1 MSEEIIIDES
11 NFHEHFFD
19 ITKFK
24 PKKGQVL
31 ARYTAM
37 AEFVEGDVK
46 DFVVGALLNNPL
58 GAEMS
63 SKVMKHHCHATDEY
77 ASLIPLQIAE
87 DLKNGDTPEEVKKKA
102 YRFQIEYFYW
112 TAPEN
117 IPTDDVHWEMITVS
131 KSEMEIAWKEVEA
144 EELDDMEQKERE
156 ADEKIQE
163 FS

>member
-1 MSEEIIIDES
+1 MGDEIIIDES
-11 NFHEHFFD
+11 NFHEYFFE
-19 ITKFK
+19 IAKYK
-24 PKKGQVL
+24 PQKGQVL

-46 DFVVGALLNNPL
+46 DFVVSALLNNAM

-63 SKVMKHHCHATDEY
+63 SQVMKHHCHATDEY
-77 ASLIPLQIAE
+77 ASAVPLEIAK
-87 DLKNGDTPEEVKKKA
+87 DLKDGMTAEEVKKKA
-102 YRFQIEYFYW
+102 YRFQVEYFYW

-131 KSEMEIAWKEVEA
+131 KAEMDIAWKEVEA
-144 EELDDMEQKERE
+144 DDLDDMEEKERE
-156 ADEKIQE
+156 ADEKIQD

>member
-1 MSEEIIIDES
+1 MSDELIIDES

-37 AEFVEGDVK
+37 AEFVSGDVK
-46 DFVVGALLNNPL
+46 DFVVAALLNNAM

-77 ASLIPLQIAE
+77 ASSVPLQIAE
-87 DLKNGDTPEEVKKKA
+87 DLNEGMTIEEVKAKP

-117 IPTDDVHWEMITVS
+117 IPADDCHWETITIS
-131 KSEMEIAWKEVEA
+131 KSEMEIAWKEIEA

-156 ADEKIQE
+156 ADEKFHE

>member
-1 MSEEIIIDES
+1 MSDELIIDEN

-24 PKKGQVL
+24 PQKGQVL

-37 AEFVEGDVK
+37 AEFVSGDVK
-46 DFVVGALLNNPL
+46 DFVVSALLNNPM

-63 SKVMKHHCHATDEY
+63 SKVMKHHCHATDEC
-77 ASLIPLQIAE
+77 ASAVPLQIAE
-87 DLKNGDTPEEVKKKA
+87 DLKSGMSIDEVKSKPYKM
-102 YRFQIEYFYW
+102 QIEYFYW
-112 TAPEN
+112 TAPDN
-117 IPTDDVHWEMITVS
+117 IPTDDCHWEMITVS
-131 KSEMEIAWKEVEA
+131 KSEMEIAWKELEA

-163 FS
+163 LS